1 MAKKTVARRRGATH
15 RTARAPQAKAP
26 VAPAKLP
33 PGDSPPARAARGTK
47 KAASNLPAS
56 PAVEALKPAT
66 KSPRAAAARAFVKGL
81 VERGEVAASGAPL
94 EAGMT
99 HEVVGQKTSGTP
111 QVTRRRFSLR

>member
-1 MAKKTVARRRGATH
+1 MAKKPIARRQAATR

-26 VAPAKLP
+26 VAPTKLP
-33 PGDSPPARAARGTK
+33 RGDSLPARGTK
-47 KAASNLPAS
+47 KAASSLPSS
-56 PAVEALKPAT
+56 PTVEALKPAT
-66 KSPRAAAARAFVKGL
+66 KSSRAAAARAFVKGL
-81 VERGEVAASGAPL
+81 VERGEVSESGAPL

>member
-1 MAKKTVARRRGATH
+1 MAKKTVARRQGATR

-26 VAPAKLP
+26 VATAKLP
-33 PGDSPPARAARGTK
+33 RGDSPPARAARGTK
-47 KAASNLPAS
+47 KAASSSPAS
-56 PAVEALKPAT
+56 PTVEALKPAT
-66 KSPRAAAARAFVKGL
+66 KASRAAAARAFVKGL
-81 VERGEVAASGAPL
+81 VERGEVAESGAPL

>member
-1 MAKKTVARRRGATH
+1 MAKKTVARRRGATR
-15 RTARAPQAKAP
+15 RTALAPHAKAP
-26 VAPAKLP
+26 LAPAKLA

-47 KAASNLPAS
+47 KAASSLPAS

>member
-1 MAKKTVARRRGATH
+1 MAKKTVARRRGATR
-15 RTARAPQAKAP
+15 RTALAPHAKAP
-26 VAPAKLP
+26 LAPAKLA
-33 PGDSPPARAARGTK
+33 PGDNPPARAARGTK
-47 KAASNLPAS
+47 KAASSLPAS

-66 KSPRAAAARAFVKGL
+66 KSPRADAARAFVKGL

>member
-1 MAKKTVARRRGATH
+1 MAKKTVARRRGATR

-47 KAASNLPAS
+47 KAASSLPAS

-99 HEVVGQKTSGTP
+99 HEVVGPKTSGTP

>member
-1 MAKKTVARRRGATH
+1 MAKKTVARRQGATR

-33 PGDSPPARAARGTK
+33 RGDSPPARAARGTK
-47 KAASNLPAS
+47 KAASS
-56 PAVEALKPAT
+56 PSAPSTVEALKPAT
-66 KSPRAAAARAFVKGL
+66 KSSRAAAARAFVKGL
-81 VERGEVAASGAPL
+81 VERGEVSESGAPL

-99 HEVVGQKTSGTP
+99 HEVVGQKISGTP